1 MTTQPVSLLS
11 STTGL
16 NNVVDPVRLRFD
28 AQAGSQELAVA
39 LNVDVDQ
46 TGRVSRRRGY
56 EQVNSTPCHSV
67 WHGAGRTLAVSNGWI
82 VLVGEDFSYL
92 PLHDLAH
99 GDERVWFL
107 DVNGDVFWG
116 NGFETGIL
124 RRGMVPQSWPF
135 LMPQSENDDRHLE
148 AMPVGK
154 NLELYNGRIFLAKDN
169 AVFYSEPLGYYAT
182 DLARNWFVFDSPV
195 TMIRA
200 VDDGLYVG
208 TGTEVNYLGGPTVQ
222 EMVRRIVSSSPPIEG
237 TCAKVDGG
245 QIMSGEILQKGV
257 MWTALDGIYAGFPQ
271 GQVFNLTKDKLRYPG
286 GNSGSAVVFDDVYL
300 SLIDP

>member
-1 MTTQPVSLLS
+1 MQQVNLLTRS
-11 STTGL
+11 AGL
-16 NNVVDPVRLRFD
+16 NVVVDPVRLRYD
-28 AQAGSQELAVA
+28 PEAGQQELAVA
-39 LNVDVDQ
+39 LNVDIDQ
-46 TGRVSRRRGY
+46 TGRVSKRRGY
-56 EQVNSTPCHSV
+56 EQVSSTPCHSV

-92 PLHDLAH
+92 PLHNLAH
-99 GDERVWFL
+99 DERVWFL

-124 RRGMVPQSWPF
+124 RGGMVPQAWPF

-182 DLARNWFVFDSPV
+182 DMARNWFVFESPV
-195 TMIRA
+195 SMVRA
-200 VDDGLYVG
+200 VEGGLYVG
-208 TGTEVNYLGGPTVQ
+208 TGTEVNFLGGPTVQ
-222 EMVRRIVSSSPPIEG
+222 EMTRTVVSTSPPIEG
-237 TCAKVDGG
+237 TCAKIDGRHVM
-245 QIMSGEILQKGV
+245 QGEILQRGV
-257 MWTALDGIYAGFPQ
+257 MWTAQDGIYVGFPG

-286 GNSGSAVVFDDVYL
+286 GNSGSAVAHGDTYL